1 MQEIP
6 VLERR
11 GGGGVVV
18 KNKLI
23 LWSVLQVLQK

>member
-18 KNKLI
+18 KNI